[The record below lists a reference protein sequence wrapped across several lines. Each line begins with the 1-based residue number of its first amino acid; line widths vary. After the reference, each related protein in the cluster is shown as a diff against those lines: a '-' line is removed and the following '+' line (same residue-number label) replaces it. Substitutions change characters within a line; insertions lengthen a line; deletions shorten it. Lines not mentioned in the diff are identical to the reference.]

1 MSRDA
6 RTPPA
11 LALLLLRTMLPASQ
25 AEAFIGDLL
34 ETFAANCATPGDARR
49 ARWRFWRETLV
60 ALVTVRPRRLGVTT
74 QLATGDSVMR
84 TFFGDLL
91 HGARLLRRAPAFTAL
106 AVLTLGLG
114 IGATTAIYSVAAP
127 TLLHAVPYPQ
137 PDQLVT
143 VWERDAE
150 GGKSN
155 LGWLTFVDFA
165 RSTRTLERTAATGSW
180 EVTLSGDGNPERVQG
195 SRVSWTYFRVLG
207 VHPALGR
214 DFLASE
220 DEPGNNSVVMLSHG
234 LWQRRYAGDSSIV
247 GRAIQ
252 IDGAPY
258 TVAGVLPASFEDVI
272 STQSR
277 IWRVLGY
284 GPSLSYACR
293 SCRHLRVIGRV
304 KPNTTLAQANA
315 ELDGISA
322 TLEKEYPSEYP
333 QSGTFVVPL
342 QQQVTGAVRPVV
354 FALLG
359 AVALVLLIACA
370 NVANLQLARAMRRS
384 DEFAV
389 RAALGASRARL
400 AGQLLAEGLLLALLG
415 GVAGIVVAWLAVP
428 ALATRL
434 PDDFPRLASVTLDL
448 GALGATATVTLVVG
462 VLIGLVPVWHA
473 GRGNLGA
480 ALRSGSRQ
488 AGPSRLV
495 ARAGLVVTEVALALM
510 LLAGAGL
517 LSRSLLRL
525 LSVDPGIDATSVLTM
540 QIQATG
546 RAYATDAAVFA
557 NHDRVRDAVRALPG
571 VEAVGTVNQL
581 PLGGN
586 TDMYG
591 VRALDKPLANPELA
605 PSADRYVVSPD
616 FMRTLRIPIL
626 HGRGITEAD
635 VRDSAAKVVVVS
647 AALAQ
652 KIWGTADVIG
662 KQVQVGE
669 NSTPWRTV
677 VGVAG
682 NVRHHGLDQDRTLQ
696 LYVPE
701 RQWLFADD
709 AVALVVRTH
718 GDPSL
723 LAPAVRRAVQSVD
736 PAQPIVRLES
746 MQGVIAD
753 STAQRR
759 LALLLFGAFAL
770 IAATLAAA
778 GIYGVLSGM
787 VAERTREIGVRS
799 ALGATP
805 RDILRLVLSRG
816 ATLAAIGLVVGL
828 LGALALGRFLQAL
841 LFAVS
846 PADPLTLGI
855 VVALLGFIALVAC
868 IIPAR
873 RAVCVDPMTALRAD

>member
-1 MSRDA
+1 MSPAA

-25 AEAFIGDLL
+25 AEALVGDLL
-34 ETFAANCATPGDARR
+34 ESFATDCATRGETR
-49 ARWRFWRETLV
+49 ARGWFWRETLV
-60 ALVTVRPRRLGVTT
+60 ALVTVRPRRLGLAT
-74 QLATGDSVMR
+74 QPVTGDSTMR
-84 TFFGDLL
+84 TFYGDLL

-127 TLLHAVPYPQ
+127 TLFHSVPYPQ
-137 PDQLVT
+137 PDRLVM

-155 LGWLTFVDFA
+155 FGWQTFVDVTRA
-165 RSTRTLERTAATGSW
+165 TRTLERTAATASW
-180 EVTLSGDGNPERVQG
+180 EVTLSGGSDPERVRG

-207 VHPALGR
+207 VQPALGR
-214 DFLASE
+214 DFLESE
-220 DEPGNNSVVMLSHG
+220 DLPGNNTVVMLSHG

-247 GRAIQ
+247 GHTIE

-258 TVAGVLPASFEDVI
+258 TVAGVLPASYEDVI
-272 STQSR
+272 STQAQ

-284 GPSLSYACR
+284 GPALSYACR
-293 SCRHLRVIGRV
+293 TCRHLRVIGRM
-304 KPNTTLAQANA
+304 KPNETIAQTNA

-322 TLEKEYPSEYP
+322 ALVKEYPTDYP
-333 QSGTFVVPL
+333 RSGTLVLPL
-342 QQQVTGAVRPVV
+342 QQQVTRAVRPVV
-354 FALLG
+354 LALLG
-359 AVALVLLIACA
+359 AVVLVLLIACA

-384 DEFAV
+384 DEFAI

-400 AGQLLAEGLLLALLG
+400 ARQLLAEGLLLALLG
-415 GVAGIVVAWLAVP
+415 GIAGVVVAWLAVP
-428 ALATRL
+428 ALAARL
-434 PDDFPRLASVTLDL
+434 PANFPRLASVRLDL
-448 GALGATATVTLVVG
+448 GALGATAAVTLLVG
-462 VLIGLVPVWHA
+462 ILIGLVPVWHS
-473 GRGNLGA
+473 GRRNLGA

-495 ARAGLVVTEVALALM
+495 ARAGLVVAEVALALM
-510 LLAGAGL
+510 LLVGAGL

-525 LSVDPGIDATSVLTM
+525 LSVDAGIDATNVLTM

-546 RAYATDAAVFA
+546 DAYATDAAVFA

-571 VEAVGTVNQL
+571 VEAVGTVTQL

-616 FMRTLRIPIL
+616 FMRTMRIPIL
-626 HGRGITEAD
+626 QGRGITESD
-635 VRDSAAKVVVVS
+635 DRDSAAKVVVMS

-652 KIWGTADVIG
+652 KIWGNLDVIG
-662 KQVQVGE
+662 KQVQVGD
-669 NSTPWRTV
+669 NKAPWRTV

-682 NVRHHGLDQDRTLQ
+682 NVRHHGLDEDRTLQ

-701 RQWLFADD
+701 RQWPWADF

-718 GDPSL
+718 GEPTA
-723 LAPAVRRAVQSVD
+723 LAPAVRRAVKSVD
-736 PAQPIVRLES
+736 PTQPIVRVES

-759 LALLLFGAFAL
+759 LALLLFGAFAF

-787 VAERTREIGVRS
+787 VAERTREIGVRI

-805 RDILRLVLSRG
+805 GNILQLVLSRG

-846 PADPLTLGI
+846 PADPLTLG
-855 VVALLGFIALVAC
+855 VVAVLLGVIALLAC
-868 IIPAR
+868 VIPAR
-873 RAVCVDPMTALRAD
+873 RAVRVDPMTALRAE